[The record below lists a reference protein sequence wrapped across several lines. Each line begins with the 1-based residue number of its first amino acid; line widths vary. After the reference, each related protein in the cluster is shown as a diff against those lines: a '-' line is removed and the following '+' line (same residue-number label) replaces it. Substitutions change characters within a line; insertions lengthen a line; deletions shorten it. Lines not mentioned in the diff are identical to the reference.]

1 MLKLNVISRPEGHI
15 KGFPLYNYVS
25 ARMGYVQWYR
35 NHAELPCAGQLRGS
49 KLIATQFS
57 PQGVSAR
64 QLLHNV
70 NLTHG

>member
-1 MLKLNVISRPEGHI
+1 MLKLNLISLPKGPI
-15 KGFPLYNYVS
+15 KGFPLYKYVS
-25 ARMGYVQWYR
+25 ARMGYVQR
-35 NHAELPCAGQLRGS
+35 HRKRTEFHGIGQLRGS
-49 KLIATQFS
+49 KLTATQFS

>member
-1 MLKLNVISRPEGHI
+1 MLKLNLISLSKGPI
-15 KGFPLYNYVS
+15 KGALLCKYVS
-25 ARMGYVQWYR
+25 ARMGYVQRHRYR
-35 NHAELPCAGQLRGS
+35 TELGGLGQLKDS

-64 QLLHNV
+64 QLLYAV